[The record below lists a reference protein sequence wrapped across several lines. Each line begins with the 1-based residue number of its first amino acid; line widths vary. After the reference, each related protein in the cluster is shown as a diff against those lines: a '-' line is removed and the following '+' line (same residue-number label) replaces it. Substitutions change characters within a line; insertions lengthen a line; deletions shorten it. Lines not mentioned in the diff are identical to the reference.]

1 MVVELMRLSGCVTL
15 LVGELVPKN
24 LFSRSLRGMTPKAC
38 DQPMPF
44 GVDLL
49 TSQDIAAGHAGETPR
64 R

>member
-1 MVVELMRLSGCVTL
+1 MTL
-15 LVGELVPKN
+15 
-24 LFSRSLRGMTPKAC
+24 KAC

-49 TSQDIAAGHAGETPR
+49 TSQDIAAGHADERQR